1 MGFSSTRLAVENQRA
16 SFGDEIRSQVGTE
29 QRLTQGGLQTEVELI
44 NGLEEGEV
52 SLAGKAL
59 QAGLLT
65 MRHFF
70 GQQKS
75 KKSTIA
81 TVFFLGSIRHVLIDT
96 TGMRQVQPSEQSLQ
110 LPFGE

>member
-16 SFGDEIRSQVGTE
+16 TFGDEIRSQVGTE
-29 QRLTQGGLQTEVELI
+29 QRPTQGGLQTEVELI

-65 MRHFF
+65 MRHFC

-75 KKSTIA
+75 KKIA
-81 TVFFLGSIRHVLIDT
+81 IAPVFCLGSIRPVLVDT
-96 TGMRQVQPSEQSLQ
+96 TCVCQVQPLE
-110 LPFGE
+110 